1 MNRLNGRYTYV
12 IRIKVVDELV
22 PCVHI
27 KRMICCLVEL
37 KGRSRLM
44 SGWYMRSIFDNSV
57 KVEVSNH

>member
-1 MNRLNGRYTYV
+1 MCYQDQKLLTNWSHV
-12 IRIKVVDELV
+12 CI
-22 PCVHI
+22 I

-44 SGWYMRSIFDNSV
+44 SGWYVRSIFDNSV